1 MSYSPRPTPSQL
13 KGDLADF
20 AQWVADE
27 LQRISR
33 AEQESEQI
41 QYTVLSVKPVKPRDG
56 LTVVADGVHWNPGAG
71 AGLYLYQN
79 GAWLK
84 L

>member
-41 QYTVLSVKPVKPRDG
+41 QYTVLSVK
-56 LTVVADGVHWNPGAG
+56 A
-71 AGLYLYQN
+71 
-79 GAWLK
+79 
-84 L
+84 